1 MLSED
6 LLSDLLR
13 IALSGGGSYA
23 DVFVEHKRPLSIV
36 LEGSVVEKISTGI
49 VAGVGIRLI
58 FGNDR
63 GQHKGH
69 DRGQHRV
76 AYAVSNDMSPEVLKE
91 AARSLSRAARAAR
104 AGSGDSES
112 APVLLDL
119 RRASPGADLRFGELP
134 QDVDMDRKLSI
145 MAAADRAA
153 RGVDPAIRQVRVIY
167 SDMAQR
173 VQIANS
179 LGVLA
184 EDLRVHTLG
193 MVQSVAERDGVVQ
206 TGSRPVAGLRGFDIF
221 DDEPLE
227 AAALEAAGL
236 SVRLLGARRAPGG
249 RMPVVISSQAGGTM
263 IHEAIG
269 HGLEGDLA
277 GKGLS
282 RFSGRLGAQVASS
295 LVTVVDDATLA
306 GRRGSYGFDD
316 EGVPSART
324 VLVREGVL
332 ESFMHDRLS
341 ASRTG
346 GPLTGNGR
354 RESYLKRPIPRMSNT
369 FIAPGTDDPASVLES
384 TSEGLLVRKMGG
396 GQVNTV
402 NGDFVFDVME
412 GYLIESGHQGELVR
426 GATLTGNGPEALMTI
441 DMVGSD
447 LGFSIGTCGKDAQGV
462 PVSDAMP
469 TVRIPELVVGGEHP
483 PATGWY

>member
-1 MLSED
+1 MLSEG
-6 LLSDLLR
+6 LLEELLR
-13 IALSGGGSYA
+13 LALSGGGSYA
-23 DVFVEHKRPLSIV
+23 DVYVERKRPLSIV
-36 LEGSVVEKISTGI
+36 LDGSAVEKISTGV

-58 FGNDR
+58 FDNDR
-63 GQHKGH
+63 GKG
-69 DRGQHRV
+69 RV
-76 AYAVSNDMSPEVLKE
+76 AYAVSNDMSPEALKE
-91 AARSLSRAARAAR
+91 AALSLSNAAHAANAARASKTAV
-104 AGSGDSES
+104 GDGDSD
-112 APVLLDL
+112 PLVFDL
-119 RRASPGADLRFGELP
+119 RRATPGADLSIGELP
-134 QDVDMDRKLSI
+134 QDVDMKRKLS
-145 MAAADRAA
+145 MMVEADRVA
-153 RGVDPAIRQVRVIY
+153 RAVDPAIRQVRVIY
-167 SDMAQR
+167 SDMAQQ

-193 MVQSVAERDGVVQ
+193 MVQAVAERDGVVQ

-249 RMPVVISSQAGGTM
+249 RMPVVISSEAGGTM

-282 RFSGRLGAQVASS
+282 RFSGRLGSQVASP
-295 LVTVVDDATLA
+295 LVTVVDDATLE

-316 EGVPSART
+316 EGVPSQRT
-324 VLVREGVL
+324 VLVRDGVL

-341 ASRTG
+341 AARTG
-346 GPLTGNGR
+346 QPLTGNGR

-369 FIAPGTDDPASVLES
+369 FIAPGPHEAAQVLKS
-384 TSEGLLVRKMGG
+384 TTQGLLVRKMGG

-412 GYLIESGHQGELVR
+412 GYLIECGQAGELVR
-426 GATLTGNGPEALMTI
+426 GATLTGNGPEALMAI

-469 TVRIPELVVGGEHP
+469 TVRIPELVVGGEHQG
-483 PATGWY
+483 ATGP